1 MSLINKIR
9 FIICLCFIQFS
20 AWAQVPSQSRFTT
33 TGRMGLSINN
43 FGTFGRPTVRSNTQ
57 GPPSMAFPRGS
68 GIEHLFE
75 AGIWIGAL
83 VDGQVRVSTSSV
95 DASSGYSTG
104 GNGFEIT
111 QLSTIKE
118 RSKLPNSSNF
128 SSAAVSHQD
137 FIMTQTDSFV
147 VIPGTSI
154 PINGHQNP
162 LGAVIELETYAWNF
176 PFADFFVICNYTIK
190 NASNNRWDSVYLG
203 AFSDLVVRNVNVTRD
218 AGTAFFNKGRNGV
231 DPKYMSLFA
240 YQSFGDDIDFTRS
253 YGAIQFL
260 GMDWRGMFFNPN
272 KPDTFLRAGLPSPK
286 LNYNFWNFNSI
297 AEPWNTPG
305 SDQERYLKLSKGIDS
320 VLLYGGDGP
329 INGIPANWLQL
340 LSAGPLVS
348 IEPGESFT
356 YALAFVAAK
365 QKEPLSYLP
374 PSSSNIHSSK
384 DSRKELIDNFKRTRA
399 TYLGEDVN
407 EDGIYQ
413 AALDLNGNGKLDRYI
428 LPEPPASPLTK
439 VIASESKIEVY
450 WNNRA
455 EYSVDPI
462 TRIRDFEGY
471 RIYRSNPGDDLGL
484 NLLAEAN
491 LIAQWDSAAN
501 GIGFNNGFDFIK
513 LAEPKVFE
521 GDTTQYH
528 YKYEMNNL
536 SNGWQYL
543 VIVTAFDKGDKL
555 LGIPTLESSFT
566 ENEMRV
572 FPGTKPNDFSAGSA
586 KKVGVYPNP
595 YKTSAAWDG
604 NTPRT
609 KKLYFYNLPARCEV
623 MIYTSSGDLVANLR
637 HDSEVYKGEGIGWSN
652 NFGNPEKTTMSGGE
666 HAWDVLTD
674 FKTQL
679 TTGVYMFTV
688 KDTQSGEIQSGSFAV
703 IK

>member
-1 MSLINKIR
+1 MNKGKKIN
-9 FIICLCFIQFS
+9 FLVFCLLHTLL
-20 AWAQVPSQSRFTT
+20 WAQVPSQSRFTT
-33 TGRMGLSINN
+33 AGRMGLSINN
-43 FGTFGRPTVRSNTQ
+43 FGTFGRPTIRSNTQ

-104 GNGFEIT
+104 GNGFEFT

-118 RSKLPNSSNF
+118 RSKLANSSNF
-128 SSAAVSHQD
+128 SSSAISHQD

-162 LGAVIELETYAWNF
+162 LGAVIKLETYTWNF

-190 NASNNRWDSVYLG
+190 NASDKRWDSVYMG

-272 KPDTFLRAGLPSPK
+272 KPDTFLLAGLPTPRI
-286 LNYNFWNFNSI
+286 NYNFWNFNSI

-305 SDQERYLKLSKGIDS
+305 NDQERYLKLSKGIDS
-320 VLLYGGDGP
+320 TLLYGSEGP

-340 LSAGPLVS
+340 LSAGPVVS
-348 IEPGESFT
+348 IEPGESFS
-356 YALAFVAAK
+356 YAIAFVAAK
-365 QKEPLSYLP
+365 QKDPLTYLP
-374 PSSSNIHSSK
+374 PSSNNILSSA
-384 DSRKELIDNFKRTRA
+384 DSRKELTDNLKRTRS

-407 EDGIYQ
+407 EDGIYRPE
-413 AALDLNGNGKLDRYI
+413 LDLNQNGKLDRYI
-428 LPEPPASPLTK
+428 LPEPPESPLTK
-439 VIASESKIEVY
+439 IVASEGKIEIY
-450 WNNRA
+450 WNNKA

-471 RIYRSNPGDDLGL
+471 RVYRTNAGDDLGL
-484 NLLAEAN
+484 NLTSEAN
-491 LIAQWDSAAN
+491 LIAQWDSAGN
-501 GIGFNNGFDFIK
+501 GIGFNNGFDIIK

-521 GDTTQYH
+521 GDTTRYQ

-543 VIVTAFDKGDKL
+543 VLVTAFDKGDKV
-555 LGIPTLESSFT
+555 LGIPSLESSFT
-566 ENEMRV
+566 ENERRV
-572 FPGTKPNDFSAGSA
+572 FPGTKPNDFSLGSA
-586 KKVGVYPNP
+586 PKVGVYPNP
-595 YKTSAAWDG
+595 YNTSAAWDG

-609 KKLYFYNLPARCEV
+609 KKLYFFNLPARCEV
-623 MIYTSSGDLVANLR
+623 MIYTSSGDLVASLR
-637 HDSEVYKGEGIGWSN
+637 HDSEIYKGEGIGWSN
-652 NFGNPEKTTMSGGE
+652 NFGDREKTTMSGGE
-666 HAWDVLTD
+666 HGWDVLTD

-688 KDTQSGEIQSGSFAV
+688 KDTQNGEMQSGSFAV